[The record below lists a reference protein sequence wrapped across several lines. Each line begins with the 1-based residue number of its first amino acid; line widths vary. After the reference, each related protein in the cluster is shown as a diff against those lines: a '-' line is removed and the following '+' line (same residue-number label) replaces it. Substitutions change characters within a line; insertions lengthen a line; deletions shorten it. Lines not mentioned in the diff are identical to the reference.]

1 MKRKI
6 RKLKKLMLT
15 ISSSSVLTWIWAI
28 VVVVG
33 MLLDAYSVWFYKVL
47 VILFIIELLFV
58 NANNFNKRN

>member
-15 ISSSSVLTWIWAI
+15 VSSSSVLTWIWAI

>member
-6 RKLKKLMLT
+6 RKLKKLMLA